1 MELSEL
7 KKLIEDMNR
16 AFEAF
21 KAESATKI
29 KALEDRGTVD
39 PLLDDK
45 IKRITDDI
53 TAMSKVSA
61 QMEAIENTVAKMQ
74 APGGGIG
81 GDPNRVYESLG
92 DQLRDVYNAANPDMS
107 SSLKSESMARLKKVR
122 AATGAGEGIPS
133 DGGFLVQQD
142 FASMLDQGIMATG
155 LLPSRCFQIPISGSA
170 NGLKANLIDETS
182 RANGSRFGGIQVY
195 WAAEAATV
203 TATKPKFRQAI
214 WDLKKLFALFYATEE
229 LLQDAAA
236 MTAMVNRWFPM
247 EFGFKMDDAI
257 INGVG
262 GGLPLGILNSDCLV
276 AVAKETNQLADTI
289 VIQNVLKMYARILDS
304 SRPNAVWLINA
315 DCFPQLYTMS
325 LSVGTGGAP
334 VMLPPGGASTE
345 PYMTLLGRPIIPI
358 EQCATI
364 GDQGDIIFADFNEY
378 ALADKGGI
386 KSAISMHVMF
396 IYDEMT
402 FRWTYRADGM
412 PFRNSALT
420 PYKGSATRS
429 PFIALAAR

>member
-1 MELSEL
+1 MDFAEL
-7 KKLIEDMNR
+7 KKLIEDMNK

-21 KAESATKI
+21 KAESAVKI

-39 PLLDDK
+39 PLIEDK
-45 IKRITDDI
+45 IKRITDDLA
-53 TAMSKVSA
+53 AMSKLGA
-61 QMEAIENTVAKMQ
+61 QMEAIEKAVATMQ
-74 APGGGIG
+74 MPGGGG
-81 GDPNRVYESLG
+81 GDHNRVYQSLG
-92 DQLRDVYNAANPDMS
+92 QQLIDVYNASNPDVA
-107 SSLKSESMARLKKVR
+107 SSLRAESIARLKKVR
-122 AATGAGEGIPS
+122 AATGASEGVPS

-142 FASMLDQGIMATG
+142 FASMLDQAVMATG
-155 LLPSRCFQIPISGSA
+155 LLPSRCFQIPISGNA
-170 NGLKANLIDETS
+170 NGLKANLLDETS
-182 RANGSRFGGIQVY
+182 RANGSRFGGIQTY

-203 TATKPKFRQAI
+203 TASKPKFRQAT

-236 MTAMVNRWFPM
+236 MAAMVNRWFPM

-257 INGVG
+257 INGTG
-262 GGLPLGILNSDCLV
+262 AGMPLGILSSDCLV
-276 AVAKETNQLADTI
+276 AVAKETNQSADTL
-289 VIQNVLKMYARILDS
+289 VIQNILKMYARILDS
-304 SRPNAVWLINA
+304 SRSNAVWLINA

-364 GDQGDIIFADFNEY
+364 GDQGDIIFADFREY

-386 KSAISMHVMF
+386 QSAVSMHVMF

-402 FRWTYRADGM
+402 FRWTYRVDGM
-412 PFRNSALT
+412 PFRNSAIT
-420 PYKGSATRS
+420 PFKGSATRS
-429 PFIALAAR
+429 PFITLAAR